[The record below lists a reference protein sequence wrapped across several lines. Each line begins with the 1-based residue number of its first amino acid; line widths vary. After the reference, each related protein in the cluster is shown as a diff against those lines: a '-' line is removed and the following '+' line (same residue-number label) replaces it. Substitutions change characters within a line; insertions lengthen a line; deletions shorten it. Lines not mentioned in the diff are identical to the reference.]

1 MKFFFLFIMVYFMM
15 SLIFLL
21 TQSFLMMLV
30 SLEFL
35 TLSTLINL
43 YWGMSLL
50 NLSFYVIMYFLVF
63 VVCEAVLGLSIL
75 VMIMRESG
83 SDYFL
88 IKNLKW

>member
-1 MKFFFLFIMVYFMM
+1 MKIFFLFIMVYLMM

-35 TLSTLINL
+35 TLSILINL
-43 YWGMSLL
+43 YWGLSLL

-75 VMIMRESG
+75 VIVMRESG
-83 SDYFL
+83 SDYIL
-88 IKNLKW
+88 MKNLKW